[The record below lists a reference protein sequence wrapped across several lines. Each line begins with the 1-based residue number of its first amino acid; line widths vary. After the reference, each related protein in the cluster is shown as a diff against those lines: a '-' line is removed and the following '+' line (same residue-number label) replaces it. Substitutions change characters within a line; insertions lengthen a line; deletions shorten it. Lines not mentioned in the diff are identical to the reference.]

1 MYVIKYVVMWYIVLR
16 MEVSGVKF
24 IPSRDLRN
32 NPSKLWKILED
43 DEIVITSKGKPKA
56 IMIKAGDDVEELLK
70 LIDQTLA
77 QFAVEKMRLG
87 SLESG
92 RSKLS
97 DKEIEEEIRKAR
109 RELFALWL
117 KDYWIRLKQEICQP
131 LFSI

>member
-1 MYVIKYVVMWYIVLR
+1 
-16 MEVSGVKF
+16 VKF

-56 IMIKAGDDVEELLK
+56 IMIKAGDDVEGLLK
-70 LIDQTLA
+70 LIDQILA

-109 RELFALWL
+109 REL
-117 KDYWIRLKQEICQP
+117 
-131 LFSI
+131 